1 MSAHNI
7 HTVCQH
13 KSNLVNYYLFGV
25 IARVRVV
32 FRKTIVGDWHF
43 EYLRGSHLQSQV
55 FHSIP
60 FHSNLL
66 SELKTNLSL
75 RVCVWCCSHGFWF
88 HGRIQGYSCTRTWLL
103 HGSLLVSDLKETS
116 CALFLQATQRRS
128 DWPLRTSSTLTR
140 QPIASHGS
148 SYQLDMPSRFIE
160 TSTTAYTTGFKQR
173 ETSSYRLQSELEGSF
188 IPKDYNRE
196 CKSCGQFSHL
206 VFSFFSFTSLPLV
219 L

>member
-1 MSAHNI
+1 M
-7 HTVCQH
+7 
-13 KSNLVNYYLFGV
+13 
-25 IARVRVV
+25 
-32 FRKTIVGDWHF
+32 
-43 EYLRGSHLQSQV
+43 
-55 FHSIP
+55 P
-60 FHSNLL
+60 FHSNML

-88 HGRIQGYSCTRTWLL
+88 HGRIQGYSCTCTWLL

-140 QPIASHGS
+140 QPIASRGS

-160 TSTTAYTTGFKQR
+160 TSTTAHTTGFKQR

-206 VFSFFSFTSLPLV
+206 VFSFFSFTSLVSPKFFSLPIYSISFPFLLLLLLPFPLIF
-219 L
+219 LISSKCNTTLTDALQSSFF